1 MENSACTI
9 AHSIPGRVRISVPN
23 LKHNPLF
30 ANHIMLHLSSIPGVQ
45 TIEPNTLTGRV
56 LLTFSVKQ
64 VSVPTLIKEIE
75 TAKQLIYTQNSY
87 PSRQISKETAA
98 TLSLRHNYPLV
109 YTLITGILLFTLL
122 LRRYVW
128 RQAPRAFSQ
137 NIFNLAALLTILTGY
152 PLLENGIRNFA
163 ERRQIN
169 ANLILFTA
177 TVILLSLRESIS
189 GLSILWIVQL
199 SNLSHHLI
207 RQKMQKNIDKLLD
220 RTPASPVDESKLVQ
234 YIVSQKRPKSG
245 PYSNTY
251 SRSIA
256 VWTIMLVATSLLVSR
271 NYARILTLLL
281 AGCPVAI
288 NLSRYTALGMGAV
301 TAIKQKAL
309 IRNTEYL
316 EKIGQTQVIIL
327 DTVAGLQN
335 SLPRLKGI
343 QTVDSDSLGN
353 PSAQLAFIR
362 KLQLAGKNVLV
373 VSDGSKDLT
382 AFTNAD
388 ISIALGPEC
397 TDTTLKWADIIITE
411 KDAKHITQMI
421 TLGQRTNK
429 IIQQNMAAASS
440 FAILGLVSG
449 FNNLI
454 TPATASLLL
463 NLSTAT
469 VIGNSLRLVRK
480 QNMPG

>member
-1 MENSACTI
+1 MENNACTI

-23 LKHNPLF
+23 LKHNPFF

-56 LLTFSVKQ
+56 LLKFSANQ
-64 VSVPTLIKEIE
+64 VSVTTLIKEIE
-75 TAKQLIYTQNSY
+75 TAKQLIYTKNSY
-87 PSRQISKETAA
+87 PSRQTSKETAA

-109 YTLITGILLFTLL
+109 YTLITGIVLFTLL

-152 PLLENGIRNFA
+152 PILENGIRNFA

-207 RQKMQKNIDKLLD
+207 RQKMRKNIDKLLE
-220 RTPASPVDESKLVQ
+220 RTPASQVDESKLVQ
-234 YIVSQKRPKSG
+234 YIASQKRPKSG

-256 VWTIMLVATSLLVSR
+256 VWTTMLVATSLLVSR

-343 QTVDSDSLGN
+343 QTVDSNSLGN
-353 PSAQLAFIR
+353 PSAQLAFIK

-429 IIQQNMAAASS
+429 IIRQNMAAASS
-440 FAILGLVSG
+440 FAIIGLVSG